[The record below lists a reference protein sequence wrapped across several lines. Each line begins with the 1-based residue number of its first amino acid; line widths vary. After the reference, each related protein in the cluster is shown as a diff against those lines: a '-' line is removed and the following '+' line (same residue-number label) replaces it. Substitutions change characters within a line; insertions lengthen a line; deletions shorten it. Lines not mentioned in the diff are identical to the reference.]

1 MTIEIGKLGA
11 FIINIQTL
19 ETIIPAE
26 HRALAINC
34 IRGKLEG
41 TAAALIP
48 SDATSAPSQHGLVNN
63 IKAEPSTVVE
73 ARLSA
78 IRFDN
83 HNLTKFSEEVE
94 KVASLLSQTLIS
106 EGIPI
111 PKANEMTIARVVET
125 CRKSARNDLVKS
137 VLASS
142 RFDTPKA
149 VLSKFVTEVA
159 DQNKDKQFLAYESQR
174 YNNRGQFQRG
184 SHNNSRGSYNR
195 GRGSYN
201 RGGRGSFNN
210 FNNNY
215 RDGGQYNGRGGNHYN
230 SRGGAG
236 NNRPNHVRL
245 IQEGESGNE
254 VEARWPMQ

>member
-1 MTIEIGKLGA
+1 MQPAEVMKLVNNTLVPFNGQIGKLRA
-11 FIINIQTL
+11 FIINTQTL

-48 SDATSAPSQHGLVNN
+48 SDVSTFAEIKHGFVNN

-83 HNLTKFSEEVE
+83 YNLTKFS
-94 KVASLLSQTLIS
+94 
-106 EGIPI
+106 
-111 PKANEMTIARVVET
+111 
-125 CRKSARNDLVKS
+125 
-137 VLASS
+137 
-142 RFDTPKA
+142 DTPKA
-149 VLSKFVTEVA
+149 VLSKFVIEVA

-230 SRGGAG
+230 SRGGAA

>member
-1 MTIEIGKLGA
+1 MDKSTRRTGVIIIDRPNEDETSDKMQPAEVMKLVNNTLVPFNGQIGKLGA

-94 KVASLLSQTLIS
+94 KVASLLSQTIW
-106 EGIPI
+106 II
-111 PKANEMTIARVVET
+111 WNT
-125 CRKSARNDLVKS
+125 D
-137 VLASS
+137 
-142 RFDTPKA
+142 
-149 VLSKFVTEVA
+149 SK
-159 DQNKDKQFLAYESQR
+159 
-174 YNNRGQFQRG
+174 
-184 SHNNSRGSYNR
+184 
-195 GRGSYN
+195 
-201 RGGRGSFNN
+201 
-210 FNNNY
+210 
-215 RDGGQYNGRGGNHYN
+215 
-230 SRGGAG
+230 
-236 NNRPNHVRL
+236 
-245 IQEGESGNE
+245 GE
-254 VEARWPMQ
+254 